1 VFEAQD
7 ACPQG
12 SADPALFLAEAL
24 RPGRVVLGKGY
35 GSVDGNRLA
44 DAGCPDLLLTQG

>member
-1 VFEAQD
+1 MFEAQD

-12 SADPALFLAEAL
+12 GADPVLLLAETL

-35 GSVDGNRLA
+35 GSVDGDRLA
-44 DAGCPDLLLTQG
+44 DGGCPDLLLTQG

>member
-12 SADPALFLAEAL
+12 SADSVLLLAEAL
-24 RPGRVVLGKGY
+24 GPDRVVLGKGY

-44 DAGCPDLLLTQG
+44 NGRCPDLLLTQG